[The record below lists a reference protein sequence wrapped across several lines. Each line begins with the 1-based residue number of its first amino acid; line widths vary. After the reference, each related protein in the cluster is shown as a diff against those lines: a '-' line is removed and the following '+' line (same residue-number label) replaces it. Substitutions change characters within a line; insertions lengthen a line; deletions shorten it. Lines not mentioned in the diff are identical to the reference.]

1 MSLRNFAKFL
11 GVSLRFKNCFNAKD
25 AKGVAKK
32 R

>member
-1 MSLRNFAKFL
+1 MCFCVTLRNPSAFFA
-11 GVSLRFKNCFNAKD
+11 FKNCFNAKD